1 MSSWISLFLLNF
13 KTLPVRLFVLAHNL
27 LHHMEILPPFK
38 LLVAVRKEEMF
49 GNSIKAI
56 IKTSPDQSKSFAAPM
71 QNTSVFL
78 PLNVPFFAELLLRR
92 ADPIL
97 YCSLEI
103 KYQQTGLA
111 LSGIK
116 ILEKDRD

>member
-1 MSSWISLFLLNF
+1 MSLAYKYSKLLPISS
-13 KTLPVRLFVLAHNL
+13 VRLWV
-27 LHHMEILPPFK
+27 ET
-38 LLVAVRKEEMF
+38 VRKEEMF

>member
-1 MSSWISLFLLNF
+1 M
-13 KTLPVRLFVLAHNL
+13 
-27 LHHMEILPPFK
+27 
-38 LLVAVRKEEMF
+38 
-49 GNSIKAI
+49 
-56 IKTSPDQSKSFAAPM
+56 
-71 QNTSVFL
+71 FL